1 MPRIFINYRR
11 DDSAGYAGRVHDS
24 LASTFGS
31 DSVFIDVDDIK
42 PGVDYV
48 STIEE
53 RIAGCDVML
62 ALIGRRWLDSQ
73 DASGHRRLDDPAD
86 FVRVEIERALAR
98 RVRVIPVLIGD
109 TSMPGQ
115 ADLPPDMS
123 QIATLEAIALSD
135 SRWQYDMGQ
144 LATAIGEPVTTRRGS
159 RARWLWVAVA
169 ALAIA
174 GAIAWLTPWTPG
186 TTAPSHDVSGRW
198 AADVRYDFGGSHSE
212 TFVFRVTD
220 SGLAGTASFLGVAR
234 GIVDGTIKG
243 ATVSFKTR
251 TDESAGNETRQTEH
265 RYSGTVSGDELRL
278 SMETMGGFSPHAPID
293 FVATRTDPSAK
304 VPR

>member
-11 DDSAGYAGRVHDS
+11 DDSAGYAGRIHDS

-62 ALIGRRWLDSQ
+62 ALIGHRWVDSQ

-98 RVRVIPVLIGD
+98 RVRIIPVLIGD
-109 TSMPGQ
+109 ASMPGQ
-115 ADLPPDMS
+115 TDLPPGMS
-123 QIATLEAIALSD
+123 QLATLEAIALSD
-135 SRWQYDMGQ
+135 SRWQYDMSQ
-144 LATAIGEPVTTRRGS
+144 LTSAIGEPVARAAGRGARRI
-159 RARWLWVAVA
+159 WA
-169 ALAIA
+169 ALAALVIA
-174 GAIAWLTPWTPG
+174 TAVWRLAPWDTK
-186 TTAPSHDVSGRW
+186 PSHDVSGRW
-198 AADVRYDFGGSHSE
+198 VADVRYDFGGTHTE
-212 TFVFRVTD
+212 AFVFRVTD
-220 SGLAGTASFLGVAR
+220 GGVAGTASFLGVAR
-234 GIVDGTIKG
+234 GIVDGKVNG
-243 ATVSFKTR
+243 ATLSFNTR
-251 TDESAGNETRQTEH
+251 TDENAGSETRQTEH
-265 RYSGTVSGDELRL
+265 HYTGIVNGDELRL

-293 FVATRTDPSAK
+293 FVATRTGPSTTT
-304 VPR
+304 PR

>member
-11 DDSAGYAGRVHDS
+11 DDSAGYAGRIHDA

-31 DSVFIDVDDIK
+31 DSVFIDIDDIK

-62 ALIGRRWLDSQ
+62 ALIGNRWLDSQ
-73 DASGHRRLDDPAD
+73 DATGRRRLDDPAD

-98 RVRVIPVLIGD
+98 HIRVIPVLLG
-109 TSMPGQ
+109 TASMPGQ

-123 QIATLEAIALSD
+123 QLATLEATALSD
-135 SRWQYDMGQ
+135 SRWQYDMSQ
-144 LATAIGEPVTTRRGS
+144 LTNAVGGPALPHAGR
-159 RARWLWVAVA
+159 RARWIASALAAVA
-169 ALAIA
+169 IV
-174 GAIAWLTPWTPG
+174 GAVLWFAPRPMTPSP
-186 TTAPSHDVSGRW
+186 DVSGRW
-198 AADVRYDFGGSHSE
+198 VADVRYDFGGNHSE
-212 TFVFRVTD
+212 AFVFRVNGGIV
-220 SGLAGTASFLGVAR
+220 SGTASFLGVAR
-234 GIVDGTIKG
+234 GILDGNVKG

-251 TDESAGNETRQTEH
+251 TDENAGSESRQTEH

-278 SMETMGGFSPHAPID
+278 SIETTGGLSPHAPID
-293 FVATRTDPSAK
+293 FVARRAGPPADG
-304 VPR
+304 RR